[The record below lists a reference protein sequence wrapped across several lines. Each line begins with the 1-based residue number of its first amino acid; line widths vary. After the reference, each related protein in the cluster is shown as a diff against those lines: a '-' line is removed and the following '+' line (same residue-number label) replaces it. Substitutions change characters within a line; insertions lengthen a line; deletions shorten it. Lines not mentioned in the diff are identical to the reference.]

1 MRILKVIICFVGAT
15 VLLLAAWLMPA
26 YLRAVDAE
34 VLKLAGRESP
44 SLVDRGLGLLEL
56 EQAGPAAL
64 LAVTASQLEVA
75 RAPFLA
81 NQVAAFVAAHPALAG
96 RGGVDPLLEQILSQ
110 AGRWQFA
117 GATNAMQLF
126 LPRDSRV
133 TLLAVLANSRRPG
146 IQQMLKNREL
156 EQTVH
161 LPPAGSAAG
170 QPLEAAIVMAGLL
183 HQGDH
188 LASRL
193 REEIEAA
200 AVAASLGRDTQRIEL
215 FYLDLLSLSR
225 RLNWVQMTTLI
236 RRIESLSELERTVE
250 LLQRAGDRL
259 PALYSALIFAETPA
273 AVTAYLTNLG
283 IASLSGLE
291 FAMSQGSRAFE
302 LLLARQVEV
311 EHNLRRE
318 VLTAHAPFDAVFFGF
333 AGMTQRVPSAGVYFK
348 YLFALVGGFL
358 LVRGATQLLPR
369 ATEMEQ
375 SLQLREYG
383 LARQAVVAV
392 TLLLLIM
399 AVAEPHLVD
408 TRQPDAP
415 LPRWKFP
422 VIDATLVAQVTQPL
436 ETIMNQLTIAALI
449 GFFVIQVILYIIC
462 LLRVAE
468 VRRQPVSSD
477 LKLRLLDNE
486 ENMFDAGLYI
496 GLGGTVLSLVI
507 IAFGVTQVGLMSA
520 YASTL
525 FGLIFVALLKICHV
539 RPLRRRLILET
550 EFKP

>member
-1 MRILKVIICFVGAT
+1 MRILKVIVYFVGAT

-26 YLRAVDAE
+26 YLRAVDAA
-34 VLKLAGRESP
+34 VLKLAGRESTT
-44 SLVDRGLGLLEL
+44 LVDRGLALLEL

-75 RAPFLA
+75 RAPLLA
-81 NQVAAFVAAHPALAG
+81 HQVAAFAAAHPALAG
-96 RGGVDPLLEQILSQ
+96 RGGVDPLLEQMLAQ
-110 AGRWQFA
+110 ASHLPHAR
-117 GATNAMQLF
+117 ATNAMQLF
-126 LPRDSRV
+126 LPRDSRA
-133 TLLAVLANSRRPG
+133 TLLGLLANSRRPG
-146 IQQMLKNREL
+146 IQQLLKNREL
-156 EQTVH
+156 QQTVH

-170 QPLEAAIVMAGLL
+170 QPMEAAIVMAGLL
-183 HQGDH
+183 HQGDQ
-188 LASRL
+188 LANGL

-200 AVAASLGRDTQRIEL
+200 AAAANLGRDTQPIEL

-225 RLNWVQMTTLI
+225 RLNWVQLTTLV
-236 RRIESLSELERTVE
+236 RRSESLAELERTVE
-250 LLQRAGDRL
+250 FLQRAGDRL
-259 PALYSALIFAETPA
+259 PALYAALVFAESPA
-273 AVTAYLTNLG
+273 TVTAYLTKLG
-283 IASLSGLE
+283 LASLSGLE

-302 LLLARQVEV
+302 LLLVRQVEV
-311 EHNLRRE
+311 EHNARRE

-333 AGMTQRVPSAGVYFK
+333 VGLTQRVPSAGVYFK
-348 YLFALVGGFL
+348 YLFALGGGFL
-358 LVRGATQLLPR
+358 LVLGATLLLPR

-422 VIDATLVAQVTQPL
+422 LIDATLVAQVTQPI
-436 ETIMNQLTIAALI
+436 EKIMNQLTIAALI

-468 VRRQPVSSD
+468 VRKQPVSSD

-539 RPLRRRLILET
+539 RPLRRQLILET
-550 EFKP
+550 EFQP

>member
-1 MRILKVIICFVGAT
+1 MRILKVIVCFVGAT

-81 NQVAAFVAAHPALAG
+81 NQVAAFVAAHPTLAG

-110 AGRWQFA
+110 AGRLQLA

-133 TLLAVLANSRRPG
+133 TLLGVLANSRRPG

-156 EQTVH
+156 QQTVH
-161 LPPAGSAAG
+161 LPPAGGAAG

-188 LASRL
+188 LANRL
-193 REEIEAA
+193 REEVEAA
-200 AVAASLGRDTQRIEL
+200 AAAANLGRDTQRIEL

-225 RLNWVQMTTLI
+225 RLNWVQMTALI
-236 RRIESLSELERTVE
+236 RRIESLTELERTVE

-259 PALYSALIFAETPA
+259 PALYSALILAEAPA

-291 FAMSQGSRAFE
+291 FAMGQGSRAFE

-311 EHNLRRE
+311 EHNPRRE

-408 TRQPDAP
+408 TRQPDVP

-422 VIDATLVAQVTQPL
+422 LVDATLVAQVTQPL
-436 ETIMNQLTIAALI
+436 EKIMNQLTIAALI

-468 VRRQPVSSD
+468 VRKQPVSSD